1 MKRRRPE
8 PRVMSNIRLNAY
20 FGKVIPPRSFVKLT
34 AAWGE
39 DQGRVFRVGYYS
51 RQDGLNCV
59 WLVNEA
65 GVYEQATDQK
75 SIDEDFEIL
84 KLSVETDLFGFHR
97 EILKPILN
105 GDVLTSEGA

>member
-1 MKRRRPE
+1 VKRRRPE
-8 PRVMSNIRLNAY
+8 PRVMRNIRLNTH
-20 FGKVIPPRSFVKLT
+20 FGKVIPPQSIVKLT

-39 DQGRVFRVGYYS
+39 DQGRIFRIGYYR

-65 GVYEQATDQK
+65 GVYEQTTDQK
-75 SIDEDFEIL
+75 SIDEDFAIL
-84 KLSVETDLFGFHR
+84 KLGVEADLFGIHR
-97 EILKPILN
+97 TILKPILN